1 MNFQVDKTHMRVSR
15 KRNLPDQKRKESLTK
30 DRVGG
35 CIMNDDHRKELLSG
49 NEAIARGA
57 WEAGVQVATGYPGTP
72 STEIL
77 ESLVKLPDV
86 HCQWSTNEKV
96 ALEVAVGAAI
106 AGARSMVTMKHVG
119 VNVAADPLFSCAYTG
134 VNGALVIVSA
144 DEPSMHSSQNEQ
156 DNRLY
161 AKFAKIAMLEP
172 SDSQECKEMIMQA
185 LDLSERFAT
194 PVMLRTT
201 TRVSHSKSSVSCG
214 ERHPHPARNY
224 IKDANRYVTMPANA
238 RILRVDLEERLQ
250 RLQSYSE
257 ESDLNRIEWGERRI
271 GVVTSGMCYQHV
283 KEALPLVSILKI
295 GLSYPLPLHKIAS
308 FASQVEELYIVEELE
323 PFMEEQIRGAG
334 IACKGKELLPSIG
347 ELSPG
352 IIRKAF
358 ALSQPAADL
367 PPDVPARPP
376 VLCPGCP
383 HRGVFYT
390 LSKLACIVT
399 GDIGC
404 YTLGALAPLNAI
416 DTCICMGASLP
427 MMLGM
432 EKAHPD
438 MARKLVAVEGD
449 STFLHSGMTGLLDLV
464 YNGSTGVVMIL
475 DNQITAMT
483 GHQHNPASGSH
494 MDRSPAPRVKFSDIC
509 HALGVSIVY
518 EANAN
523 DLGGLESTLQR
534 AMECTEL
541 VVIVVNGACALLPQ
555 PAKPSFH
562 VDTKSCRG
570 CRLCTKVGCPALAF
584 SDHKASILPELC
596 VGCGLCAQLCSFGAL
611 TKDEQ

>member
-1 MNFQVDKTHMRVSR
+1 
-15 KRNLPDQKRKESLTK
+15 
-30 DRVGG
+30 
-35 CIMNDDHRKELLSG
+35 MNDDHRKELLSG

-257 ESDLNRIEWGERRI
+257 ESDLNRI
-271 GVVTSGMCYQHV
+271 
-283 KEALPLVSILKI
+283 
-295 GLSYPLPLHKIAS
+295 
-308 FASQVEELYIVEELE
+308 
-323 PFMEEQIRGAG
+323 
-334 IACKGKELLPSIG
+334 
-347 ELSPG
+347 
-352 IIRKAF
+352 
-358 ALSQPAADL
+358 
-367 PPDVPARPP
+367 
-376 VLCPGCP
+376 
-383 HRGVFYT
+383 
-390 LSKLACIVT
+390 
-399 GDIGC
+399 
-404 YTLGALAPLNAI
+404 
-416 DTCICMGASLP
+416 
-427 MMLGM
+427 
-432 EKAHPD
+432 
-438 MARKLVAVEGD
+438 
-449 STFLHSGMTGLLDLV
+449 
-464 YNGSTGVVMIL
+464 
-475 DNQITAMT
+475 
-483 GHQHNPASGSH
+483 
-494 MDRSPAPRVKFSDIC
+494 
-509 HALGVSIVY
+509 
-518 EANAN
+518 
-523 DLGGLESTLQR
+523 
-534 AMECTEL
+534 
-541 VVIVVNGACALLPQ
+541 
-555 PAKPSFH
+555 
-562 VDTKSCRG
+562 
-570 CRLCTKVGCPALAF
+570 
-584 SDHKASILPELC
+584 
-596 VGCGLCAQLCSFGAL
+596 
-611 TKDEQ
+611 